1 MIDDGIKMPDVEEY
15 SKEQLLAFEKE
26 VLGIYISGHPLEEY
40 EKSINRNVTAFSS
53 EFILDEEINSP
64 KVGDGI
70 KHLIGGMITEITIKS
85 TRNNKTMAFLTLED
99 MLGTVEIIV
108 FPREFDKYKNL
119 IVTDSKV
126 YIRGRATIE
135 EEKDAKLICQEIIPF
150 EHVSQE
156 LWLRYK
162 DYESFKEDEQSLY
175 NLLSEYPGTESV
187 IIYCDKEKAVKRLAR
202 SKNVKIDQELINR
215 IESVYNKDCIRVV
228 DGKI

>member
-1 MIDDGIKMPDVEEY
+1 MMSYIHILDRQQKKKKTLTGQMTLLDFAGEDIMIDDGIKMPDVEEY

-108 FPREFDKYKNL
+108 FPREFDKYKIL
-119 IVTDSKV
+119 
-126 YIRGRATIE
+126 
-135 EEKDAKLICQEIIPF
+135 
-150 EHVSQE
+150 
-156 LWLRYK
+156 
-162 DYESFKEDEQSLY
+162 
-175 NLLSEYPGTESV
+175 
-187 IIYCDKEKAVKRLAR
+187 
-202 SKNVKIDQELINR
+202 
-215 IESVYNKDCIRVV
+215 
-228 DGKI
+228 